1 MKISSIGVL
10 SSSKPISYKSN
21 LRQFPEHRVN
31 RAPENYTKGN
41 TATMFQPQLDTLK
54 SSLTIFQRGA
64 QKAKEAQKFYSQALW
79 ELAYGIEN
87 DMKTVRPD
95 ENTLEQTI
103 YDKFGTVYL
112 IRKYDEQGKEK
123 DFIQISD
130 PCTYILTR
138 NEDNEYEEYVFRG
151 SNLVSLSTNVIADR
165 VTDKKFDERFIYNE
179 DGSIQK
185 YETN

>member
-21 LRQFPEHRVN
+21 LRQFPDHRVN
-31 RAPENYTKGN
+31 RATESYTKGN

-79 ELAYGIEN
+79 ELAYGLEN

-112 IRKYDEQGKEK
+112 IRRYDEQGKEK

-138 NEDNEYEEYVFRG
+138 NKDNEYEEYVFKG
-151 SNLVSLSTNVIADR
+151 SNLVSLSTNVIVDR

-179 DGSIQK
+179 DGSLQK